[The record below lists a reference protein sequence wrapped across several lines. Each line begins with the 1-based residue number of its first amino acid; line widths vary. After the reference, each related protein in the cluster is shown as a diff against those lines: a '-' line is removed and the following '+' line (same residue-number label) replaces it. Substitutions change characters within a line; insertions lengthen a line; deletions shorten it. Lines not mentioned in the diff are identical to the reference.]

1 MGTEI
6 ERKFVLRAA
15 PEWVA
20 EAEGS
25 PILQGYLAA
34 SGESE
39 VRLRLIA
46 GRPLLTVKLG
56 HGLAR
61 RETEIELD
69 EGQFE
74 RLWPLTEGRRI
85 EKNRF
90 ILPHGVYRIELDV
103 YKGGLEGLVTAE
115 VEFPSEQESEKFDPP
130 SWFGKDISEDE
141 GFKNKNLAVFGLP
154 GQWGKR
160 SRRKRHG

>member
-1 MGTEI
+1 VGTEI

-74 RLWPLTEGRRI
+74 RLWPLTEGRRL
-85 EKNRF
+85 EKTR
-90 ILPHGVYRIELDV
+90 YRRPLGDSTVELDV
-103 YKGGLEGLVTAE
+103 YGGALAGLVVAE
-115 VEFPSEQESEKFDPP
+115 VEFGSIAASERFDPP
-130 SWFGKDISEDE
+130 EWLGAELTGDE
-141 GFKNKNLAVFGLP
+141 RWANRSLATAGIAPRAP
-154 GQWGKR
+154 GD
-160 SRRKRHG
+160 